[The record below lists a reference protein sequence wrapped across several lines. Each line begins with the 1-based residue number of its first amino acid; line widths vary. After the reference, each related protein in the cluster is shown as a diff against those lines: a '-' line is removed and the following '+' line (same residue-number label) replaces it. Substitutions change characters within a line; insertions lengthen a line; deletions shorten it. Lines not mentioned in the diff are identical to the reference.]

1 MEIHFTKQSSD
12 SFCNIKVAVITIFE
26 IMIFMI
32 KMRLYSLAKYY
43 INKGYQHIKESE
55 Q

>member
-1 MEIHFTKQSSD
+1 
-12 SFCNIKVAVITIFE
+12 
-26 IMIFMI
+26 MIFMI

-55 Q
+55 QWNMMGY